1 MNNIVSYL
9 FETNAF
15 KICPDEKPFWYTS
28 GKIGPY
34 FINAQFLY
42 GSENDANEFLDF
54 INSELENSDKFE
66 IPKNIFDK
74 VFAQYETN
82 KIYKDVINQM
92 KDFIENNIDVSEID
106 YVSGGE
112 RRDWYFSNM
121 IANLLDKPHI
131 TIYKDL
137 STVISSSDFSKTLEN
152 IDLKDKKVLHV
163 ADLLNQASSY
173 IRAWV
178 PAINNLG
185 AQICWSIVAVDRM
198 QGGAKKLE
206 DAKIKS
212 LAMVEIHPDLF
223 NQAKEMGII
232 NDSQLKMLND
242 FYNNP
247 DETMRNFLIAHPD
260 FIQNAL
266 NSDEKSAKRAKLCLD
281 SNLYNI

>member
-42 GSENDANEFLDF
+42 GSESDANDFLEF

-137 STVISSSDFSKTLEN
+137 STVISSSDFSKTLDN

-178 PAINNLG
+178 PAIQNLG

-198 QGGAKKLE
+198 QGGSQKLE
-206 DAKIKS
+206 DANIKS

-242 FYNNP
+242 FYTNP
-247 DETMRNFLIAHPD
+247 DETMRNFLISHPN
-260 FIQNAL
+260 FINDAL

-281 SNLYNI
+281 SNLYNL